1 VAGYIRRCL
10 TQDKDCVIV
19 TVDTREI
26 LQTLMEQQEA
36 YPSPMLHLARACVA
50 SLLVQGLNASI
61 ENESIELQWKLQG
74 AFGDLNARSE
84 GFGKVRGNIQKT
96 KVFFPELDHSLGE
109 GIFQCRKTKN
119 QISSQGILPSQGQVY
134 LDLQE
139 YFENS
144 EQKKCALGMSVNF
157 KLDSSAN
164 SERPYVLDRAQ
175 GYLLH
180 ILPGSNGSDEILT
193 RKMHHHLEA
202 LGPISEWALE
212 DNAEAATLIPSKLFT
227 GFKKSCHPHYKFDS
241 KTEKDLGIILEDDKK
256 SVLKWLRPAQGQLYI
271 YWKHNSRRYHPDFI
285 VETKQTIFMIETK
298 KETDIESTDVQ
309 EKALAAL
316 NYCKAASK
324 YTKSIGGKDWKY
336 VLIPHNVVMQNMS
349 FDNLV
354 KSYEFLVTG

>member
-212 DNAEAATLIPSKLFT
+212 DNAEAATLTIARMVSMKMSVETLEGKNT
-227 GFKKSCHPHYKFDS
+227 ELYCSCNKDKVLRALTLLTTRERKHWLGIG
-241 KTEKDLGIILEDDKK
+241 KTEQAVEVRCEYCGKMYPLSLEEIK
-256 SVLKWLRPAQGQLYI
+256 SF
-271 YWKHNSRRYHPDFI
+271 S
-285 VETKQTIFMIETK
+285 
-298 KETDIESTDVQ
+298 S
-309 EKALAAL
+309 
-316 NYCKAASK
+316 
-324 YTKSIGGKDWKY
+324 
-336 VLIPHNVVMQNMS
+336 
-349 FDNLV
+349 
-354 KSYEFLVTG
+354 